1 MVPEPMVPGGTHTA
15 FSTFALMRAKSA
27 SLSVIIICVTI
38 AATGSRALSEL
49 LANPYAQLHANIEL
63 AHEYITLDNEIKHYL
78 LLDLIPGHSYEARVS
93 HPASV
98 SHEYLI
104 LRAVVPM

>member
-1 MVPEPMVPGGTHTA
+1 MRATSAYLNLFLGA
-15 FSTFALMRAKSA
+15 TFAAT
-27 SLSVIIICVTI
+27 LST
-38 AATGSRALSEL
+38 ALE
-49 LANPYAQLHANIEL
+49 LHANKEL